1 MLYEGQWNNLGNIR
15 WKDRKEI
22 LSLLNIPL
30 HQPKVFQPREESVKE
45 LSMDTAGCD

>member
-1 MLYEGQWNNLGNIR
+1 MLCEGQWNNLGNVE

-30 HQPKVFQPREESVKE
+30 HQPKVFQPRGESVKE